1 MVRKLDKNV
10 DSIEDFSDRTPGVVI
25 IMLKLGNLRILT
37 ARNTNFL
44 HLLGSD
50 IVGVDKESLIVF
62 IESALKM
69 LHIFHLLD
77 QLRLDDFAI
86 FGSSSEGWHGC
97 LLLG

>member
-1 MVRKLDKNV
+1 M
-10 DSIEDFSDRTPGVVI
+10 DSVKDFSDRKPDVVI
-25 IMLKLGNLRILT
+25 IMFMMGNLRILT
-37 ARNTNFL
+37 TRNTNFL

-69 LHIFHLLD
+69 LNVFHLLNH
-77 QLRLDDFAI
+77 LRLDDFAI
-86 FGSSSEGWHGC
+86 FVGRGEGWHGY